1 MIATEVM
8 RKALEALENSLDLVQ
23 AEYTDNWRH
32 GLPTRAAQLDGLKRL
47 AEDHASA
54 ITALRAEIERLEAV
68 EPHGWLYDWV
78 HSSAT
83 GRPDETYTGFTLNED
98 YAKRHDN
105 ARPIYTAPIAP
116 AVIPAQVPDTGL
128 PWLPALGELV
138 CAAKDRDA
146 AWADQERAI
155 DAAHC
160 KLFRLLRAA
169 TPAPAIPALTIEEVA
184 EGAPEFADVP
194 KYGPAYLAGAHWAYT
209 LAAARTG
216 ARIIKAD
223 PLQELADDARQIGL
237 EY

>member
-54 ITALRAEIERLEAV
+54 IEALRAEIERLGAAPSLTCQTFGEGVAV
-68 EPHGWLYDWV
+68 PCAECNTVLVD
-78 HSSAT
+78 SQELAEL
-83 GRPDETYTGFTLNED
+83 R
-98 YAKRHDN
+98 AK
-105 ARPIYTAPIAP
+105 AAPIAP
-116 AVIPAQVPDTGL
+116 ATIPAQVPDTGL

-138 CAAKDRDA
+138 CAAKDREA

-169 TPAPAIPALTIEEVA
+169 TPAPAIPALTDEDVRTEVVRQHDD
-184 EGAPEFADVP
+184 EGHVHFLN
-194 KYGPAYLAGAHWAYT
+194 LAGWAYS
-209 LAAARTG
+209 LAAERAG
-216 ARIIKAD
+216 VQIKD